1 MAKREQ
7 MASAYDATADQ
18 SEAKAGP
25 VAVARAVRVPWG
37 PAEIV
42 CLRQDEWVAADTADT
57 VNANAEEPA
66 DLEYAPSPA
75 PSRLRRT
82 IPLLWAAALTVA
94 ALQHAG
100 EVERRTAFPEPSSAE
115 VEMQDRSEREIR
127 AAWRNVGAVT
137 AVAETKP
144 AEPIADEKK
153 AEAVMAKQ
161 QIEPTAVRDA
171 ENKPLQVERPLV
183 EPIAEVTHKA
193 MTSEQANAAK
203 AEGSAPRDIDTAGAV
218 TKGSEPQATADA
230 QALTSSAEEA
240 QPSKSVRQ
248 DARVT
253 TSHAPEQHVARASEP
268 KTVRPARARSPR
280 YVELDGQSPRYVTI
294 ERPSRGSP

>member
-1 MAKREQ
+1 MARREQ
-7 MASAYDATADQ
+7 MASAHDATTDQ
-18 SEAKAGP
+18 SEATAGP
-25 VAVARAVRVPWG
+25 TVAARAARVPWA
-37 PAEIV
+37 PTEIV
-42 CLRQDEWVAADTADT
+42 RLRRDELVADDTADM
-57 VNANAEEPA
+57 VDANPEESAEF
-66 DLEYAPSPA
+66 EYAPSPA

-127 AAWRNVGAVT
+127 AAWRDVGAVT

-144 AEPIADEKK
+144 VEPIAVEKK

-161 QIEPTAVRDA
+161 QIETTAVREA

-183 EPIAEVTHKA
+183 EPIAAAAYKA
-193 MTSEQANAAK
+193 MTSDQANVSK
-203 AEGSAPRDIDTAGAV
+203 AEASVPGDTDTAVAV
-218 TKGSEPQATADA
+218 TKASEPQATADA
-230 QALTSSAEEA
+230 RALTSSAEET

-248 DARVT
+248 GARVT

-268 KTVRPARARSPR
+268 KTVRPERARSPR